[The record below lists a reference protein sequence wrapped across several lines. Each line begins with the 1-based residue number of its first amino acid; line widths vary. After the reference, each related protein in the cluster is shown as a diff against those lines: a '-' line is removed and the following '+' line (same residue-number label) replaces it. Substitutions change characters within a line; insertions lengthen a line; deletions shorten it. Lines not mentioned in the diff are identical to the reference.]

1 MGHGLCISGDLP
13 VNPLGSGETEIS
25 EAAAIDPSGHL
36 RAIVRKKRGE
46 WCPYRVFPQEV
57 G

>member
-1 MGHGLCISGDLP
+1 
-13 VNPLGSGETEIS
+13 VNPQGSGETEIS
-25 EAAAIDPSGHL
+25 EAAAIDPGGHL

-46 WCPYRVFPQEV
+46 WCPYRVFPQEL